1 MLLVKF
7 TMEVLRINFNMLMI
21 NIIPIRQK
29 IHLIR
34 TDYYSEHKVYVI
46 ALARVR
52 TLIAWVRVYHANHCP
67 YQDTLNDMYLND
79 VWNVDPTMG

>member
-52 TLIAWVRVYHANHCP
+52 TLIA
-67 YQDTLNDMYLND
+67 
-79 VWNVDPTMG
+79 